1 MVRKKSEKN
10 KNLAQ
15 LDIIAA
21 MHDRDVVVEK
31 KEEEVL
37 TEKKTISIFDFIKD
51 IRIFKQGNL
60 LDEEQNLSSFLP
72 YMILRGLSM
81 KESELE
87 FCNFLSRYSGVL
99 DKREMY
105 QLLIAS
111 IEKDPR
117 GFYKWIKSEKEEKLE
132 FITHVAKFYKCSEKE
147 AQEYIQLM
155 GDEWAVQIKEKFGDF
170 EIE

>member
-1 MVRKKSEKN
+1 MVRKKSEKT
-10 KNLAQ
+10 KNLEQ

-21 MHDRDVVVEK
+21 MHDRDVIVEK
-31 KEEEVL
+31 KEEKVL

-51 IRIFKQGNL
+51 IRIFKQGNM
-60 LDEEQNLSSFLP
+60 LDEEQNLSSFIP
-72 YMILRGLSM
+72 FMILRGLSM

-87 FCNFLSRYSGVL
+87 FCNFLSRYSSVL
-99 DKREMY
+99 DKKEMY
-105 QLLIAS
+105 QLLLAS

-132 FITHVAKFYKCSEKE
+132 FIVHVSRYFKCSEKE
-147 AQEYIQLM
+147 AQEYIKLM
-155 GDEWAVQIKEKFGDF
+155 GDDWATQVKEKFGDF